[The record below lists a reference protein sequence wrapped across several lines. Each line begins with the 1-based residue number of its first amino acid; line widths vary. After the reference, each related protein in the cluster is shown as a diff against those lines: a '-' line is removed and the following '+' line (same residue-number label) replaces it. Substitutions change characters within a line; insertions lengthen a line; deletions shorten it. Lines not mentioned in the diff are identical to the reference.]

1 MATNTLISVRE
12 YLTTSYE
19 PDCDYVDG
27 VIVERNVGE
36 QDHSYLQMAIAAYLY
51 NRRKEWGIHVYPEQ
65 RLQVKPTRFRI
76 PDVCVV
82 LGARPKEQV
91 FTAPPF
97 ICIEILSPEDRWARV
112 QERIHDFLA
121 FGVPNIWILDPQSR
135 KAYACTSAGT
145 HEVQELRTENP
156 RILVPLDAI
165 FE

>member
-36 QDHSYLQMAIAAYLY
+36 QDHSYLQMAIAGYLY
-51 NRRKEWGIHVYPEQ
+51 IRRRELGIHVFPEQ
-65 RLQVKPTRFRI
+65 RVQVKPTRFRV

-91 FTAPPF
+91 FTSPPF
-97 ICIEILSPEDRWARV
+97 ICIEILFEEDRWARV
-112 QERIHDFLA
+112 QERIDDFLA
-121 FGVPNIWILDPQSR
+121 FGVPYIWILDPHGR

-145 HEVQELRTENP
+145 REVQELKTENP
-156 RILVPLDAI
+156 QILVPLNAI